1 MENEVVFAPDVPDR
15 ARRSIERFPE
25 YWQRCSEPLKAPD
38 RREVWRGTWKAVS
51 GRLVHNVLGVGVI
64 GGAVVSL
71 FSGGIALSLRVG
83 EVLSASAAWWLAGVP
98 GLVAT
103 LVLSLVA
110 SQVSVDMGLVSS
122 FPAGRHARRIRA
134 WHGRYVPLEH
144 LDHEGRELFERAR
157 KACEAVTETRVH
169 QDGLLDGTAN
179 RLILADE
186 LWSLAER
193 LEHESALASSLREL
207 ESREPTPELEAVLKR
222 QRQMVKASRT
232 ATSTRVE
239 ALETYA
245 HKARIADSVYL
256 ASLQASH
263 DEEFLALAARTDD
276 TTALASLD
284 DTATALH
291 RALQEAQD
299 AHLAFEN
306 DPFRS

>member
-1 MENEVVFAPDVPDR
+1 MENEVIFAPDVPDK

-38 RREVWRGTWKAVS
+38 RREVRRGTWKALS
-51 GRLVHNVLGVGVI
+51 GRLVHNVLSVGVI
-64 GGAVVSL
+64 GGVTVSL
-71 FSGGIALSLRVG
+71 FSGGIALSLWVG
-83 EVLSASAAWWLAGVP
+83 EVLSASAAWWLTAVP
-98 GLVAT
+98 GLAST

-110 SQVSVDMGLVSS
+110 SKVSVDMGLVSS

-134 WHGRYVPLEH
+134 WHGRYVPMEH
-144 LDHEGRELFERAR
+144 LDHAGEELFRRAR

-186 LWSLAER
+186 LWNLAER
-193 LEHESALASSLREL
+193 LEQESSLASSLREL
-207 ESREPTPELEAVLKR
+207 ESQEPTPELEAVLKR

-232 ATSTRVE
+232 ATSAKVE
-239 ALETYA
+239 ALEAYVRKVRT
-245 HKARIADSVYL
+245 ADSVYL
-256 ASLQASH
+256 ASLQASR

-291 RALQEAQD
+291 RALQEVQNAR
-299 AHLAFEN
+299 LAIGN
-306 DPFRS
+306 DPLHS